1 MTARKLILIVI
12 ALVIVAGTVQFIR
25 VYLDSAQ
32 PEPEKQVTEALPP
45 EPKYQIL
52 VASEN
57 LPAGSLVR
65 TGQLRWR
72 DWPEEQKDEA
82 NYIEQGSVNIN
93 EFTGAVVRQGLRA
106 GEPIIPGRLVRPG
119 ERGFLAAVLN
129 PNMRAISVPINAIT
143 GIAGFVF
150 PGDRVDLIL
159 THEISRPEDPVM
171 PTRRASE
178 TVLTGVRI
186 LAIDQT
192 ASDQQE
198 KPNVGQIATL
208 ELLPK
213 EAELVIL
220 LVKLGQLSLSL
231 RSLADDETEE
241 EMIARRQRAAEKAM
255 SRVDQQ
261 ELIRTDPGRG
271 FTWDSEVSMLLPT
284 PTQSNRT
291 NRSRVQVLRGGES
304 IELSF

>member
-1 MTARKLILIVI
+1 MTARKLILIVV
-12 ALVIVAGTVQFIR
+12 ALVIVAGTVQFLR
-25 VYLDSAQ
+25 VYLNQSQ
-32 PEPEKQVTEALPP
+32 PEPTKQTAEAPPP
-45 EPKYQIL
+45 EPAYQIL
-52 VASEN
+52 VAAEN

-65 TGQLRWR
+65 TGQLHWR
-72 DWPEEQKDEA
+72 DWPEEDKDVA
-82 NYIEQGSVNIN
+82 NFVEQGSMGIE

-106 GEPIIPGRLVRPG
+106 GEPITPGRLVRPG

-159 THEISRPEDPVM
+159 THEILRPEDPVM

-178 TVLTGVRI
+178 TVLTGVRV

-220 LVKLGQLSLSL
+220 MVKLGQLTLSL
-231 RSLADDETEE
+231 RSLAEE
-241 EMIARRQRAAEKAM
+241 AEEDVIAQRQEAAEVAL
-255 SRVDQQ
+255 SRIDQ
-261 ELIRTDPGRG
+261 ERLVRSDPGRG
-271 FTWDSEVSMLLPT
+271 YTWDSEASMLLPT
-284 PTQSNRT
+284 PTQSNQT

>member
-1 MTARKLILIVI
+1 MTARKLILIVV

-25 VYLDSAQ
+25 VYLNSQRPEQPQVVEAPL
-32 PEPEKQVTEALPP
+32 PEPQ
-45 EPKYQIL
+45 YHIL
-52 VASEN
+52 VAAED
-57 LPAGSLVR
+57 LPAGNLVR
-65 TGQLRWR
+65 AGQLRWR
-72 DWPEEQKDEA
+72 PWPEDQWNDGS
-82 NYIEQGSVNIN
+82 YIEQGAENIDSFN
-93 EFTGAVVRQGLRA
+93 GAVVRQGLRA
-106 GEPIIPGRLVRPG
+106 GEPITPGRLVKPG

-150 PGDRVDLIL
+150 PGDLVDLIL

-171 PTRRASE
+171 PVRRASE
-178 TVLTGVRI
+178 TVLTGVRV

-192 ASDQQE
+192 ASDQQN

-220 LVKLGQLSLSL
+220 MVQLGQLTLSL
-231 RSLADDETEE
+231 RSLAEE
-241 EMIARRQRAAEKAM
+241 SEEAMIAERQEAAEEAL
-255 SRVDQQ
+255 SRVDQ
-261 ELIRTDPGRG
+261 ERLFRSDPGRG
-271 FTWDSEVSMLLPT
+271 YTWDSEASMLLPM
-284 PTQSNRT
+284 PTRSNRT

-304 IELSF
+304 IEMSF

>member
-12 ALVIVAGTVQFIR
+12 ALVIVAGTVQFLR

-32 PEPEKQVTEALPP
+32 PEPPKQVAEAPPP
-45 EPKYQIL
+45 EPAYQIL
-52 VASEN
+52 VAAEN

-65 TGQLRWR
+65 AGQLRWR
-72 DWPEEQKDEA
+72 EWPEEEKDSA
-82 NYIEQGSVNIN
+82 NFVELGSMGID

-106 GEPIIPGRLVRPG
+106 GEPITPGRLVRPG

-159 THEISRPEDPVM
+159 THEILRPEDPVM

-178 TVLTGVRI
+178 TVLTGVRV

-255 SRVDQQ
+255 TRVDQQ

-304 IELSF
+304 IEMSF

>member
-1 MTARKLILIVI
+1 MTARKLILIVV

-25 VYLDSAQ
+25 IYLNQSKPAPQ
-32 PEPEKQVTEALPP
+32 PVAEVQQPV

-52 VASEN
+52 VAAEN
-57 LPAGSLVR
+57 LPAGNLVR
-65 TGQLRWR
+65 PGQLRWR
-72 DWPEEQKDEA
+72 PWPEDQWSDGT
-82 NYIEQGSVNIN
+82 YIEMKGANIDDFN
-93 EFTGAVVRQGLRA
+93 GAVVRQGLRA
-106 GEPIIPGRLVRPG
+106 GEPITPGRLVRPG

-192 ASDQQE
+192 ASDQQD
-198 KPNVGQIATL
+198 KPKVGQIATL
-208 ELLPK
+208 EVLPK

-220 LVKLGQLSLSL
+220 LVELGQLSLSL
-231 RSLADDETEE
+231 RSLADEPEE
-241 EMIARRQRAAEKAM
+241 EIIARRQELAESAL
-255 SRVDQQ
+255 SRVEQQ
-261 ELIRTDPGRG
+261 RMIRADPERG
-271 FTWDSEVSMLLPT
+271 FTWDSEVSMLLPN

-304 IELSF
+304 IQLSF

>member
-1 MTARKLILIVI
+1 MTARKLILIVV

-25 VYLDSAQ
+25 VYLDQSRPAPQ
-32 PEPEKQVTEALPP
+32 AVQAPPE
-45 EPKYQIL
+45 EPKYQIM
-52 VASEN
+52 VAAEN
-57 LPAGSLVR
+57 LPTGTLIR
-65 TGQLRWR
+65 PGQLRWR
-72 DWPEEQKDEA
+72 PWPEDQWNDGAYVEKKSND
-82 NYIEQGSVNIN
+82 IEGFN
-93 EFTGAVVRQGLRA
+93 GAVVRQGLRA
-106 GEPIIPGRLVRPG
+106 GEPITPGRLVRPG

-178 TVLTGVRI
+178 TVLTGLRV

-192 ASDQQE
+192 ASDQQD
-198 KPNVGQIATL
+198 KPKVGQIATL
-208 ELLPK
+208 EVLPK

-220 LVKLGQLSLSL
+220 LVELGKLSLSL
-231 RSLADDETEE
+231 RSLADEPEE
-241 EMIARRQRAAEKAM
+241 LLIARREEAAEKAL

-261 ELIRTDPGRG
+261 QVIRSDPERG
-271 FTWDSEVSMLLPT
+271 YTWDSEVSMLLPT

-304 IELSF
+304 IQLSF

>member
-1 MTARKLILIVI
+1 MTARKLILIVV
-12 ALVIVAGTVQFIR
+12 ALVIVAGTVQFLR
-25 VYLDSAQ
+25 VYLDRAQ
-32 PEPEKQVTEALPP
+32 PEQKQVVEAPPP

-52 VASEN
+52 VAAED
-57 LPAGSLVR
+57 LPSGSLVR
-65 TGQLRWR
+65 AGQLRWR
-72 DWPEEQKDEA
+72 PWPEEQWNDGS
-82 NYIEQGSVNIN
+82 YIEQGNENIDDFN
-93 EFTGAVVRQGLRA
+93 GAVVRQGLRA
-106 GEPIIPGRLVRPG
+106 GEPITPGRMVRPG

-178 TVLTGVRI
+178 TVLTGVRV

-198 KPNVGQIATL
+198 KPNVGQIATV

-220 LVKLGQLSLSL
+220 LVELGQLSLSL
-231 RSLADDETEE
+231 RSLADEPEE
-241 EMIARRQRAAEKAM
+241 EIIARRMEAAERAL

-261 ELIRTDPGRG
+261 ELISSDPGRG

>member
-1 MTARKLILIVI
+1 MTARKLILIVV

-25 VYLDSAQ
+25 VFLNQQQ
-32 PEPEKQVTEALPP
+32 PSQQQVTEAPPP
-45 EPKYQIL
+45 EPKYQVL
-52 VASEN
+52 VAAED
-57 LPAGSLVR
+57 LPTGSLVR
-65 TGQLRWR
+65 PGQLRWR
-72 DWPEEQKDEA
+72 AWPEDQWNDGA
-82 NYIEQGSVNIN
+82 YIEMKSNDI
-93 EFTGAVVRQGLRA
+93 EAFTGAVVRQGLRA
-106 GEPIIPGRLVRPG
+106 GEPITPGRMVRPG

-192 ASDQQE
+192 ASDQQD
-198 KPNVGQIATL
+198 KPKVGQIATL

-220 LVKLGQLSLSL
+220 LVELGQLSLSL
-231 RSLADDETEE
+231 RSLADEPEE
-241 EMIARRQRAAEKAM
+241 AIIARRQDAAEQALT
-255 SRVDQQ
+255 RVDQQ
-261 ELIRTDPGRG
+261 RLIRDDPERG
-271 FTWDSEVSMLLPT
+271 FTWDSEVSMLLPS